1 MITKKHET
9 RQKRLPVRL
18 LTLAGI
24 AENVIYYNVDYYI
37 CALKCFWGDKE

>member
-1 MITKKHET
+1 MITKKGETGKKRQHE
-9 RQKRLPVRL
+9 RV

-24 AENVIYYNVDYYI
+24 AVSVIYYNMDYYI